1 MILVYTPIITRR
13 IEYIFKHIFIN
24 IIGIKVNFTAKIDEF
39 VSFEGPKFSYTPKKL
54 YNEFHIKST
63 PILLEQG
70 FSDIDIEVKKWD
82 ETCLLY
88 TSPSPR
94 DS

>member
-39 VSFEGPKFSYTPKKL
+39 VVAAIWLFNKKCTRSKMRML
-54 YNEFHIKST
+54 KTAQSS
-63 PILLEQG
+63 LEA
-70 FSDIDIEVKKWD
+70 K
-82 ETCLLY
+82 L
-88 TSPSPR
+88 
-94 DS
+94 